1 MVVCAVRYEP
11 VSTCNSLLT
20 GKITGNF
27 TISRL
32 LEAIPKRKAP
42 VPQPL
47 LGKFPTKINREII
60 LTNREIF
67 GRNREICN
75 AYWRSRLQVRTVFGT
90 HNQYFKAKKSGSRST
105 AYEFFTA
112 D

>member
-27 TISRL
+27 AISRL

-47 LGKFPTKINREII
+47 LGKFPTKINRENFSK
-60 LTNREIF
+60 NREILV
-67 GRNREICN
+67 RNREFH
-75 AYWRSRLQVRTVFGT
+75 LQTSSDEVFGT
-90 HNQYFKAKKSGSRST
+90 HSQLRRSKKPSPG
-105 AYEFFTA
+105 
-112 D
+112 